1 MSRLIDLVKRSP
13 IFTIALLVVTIG
25 GGYGLYNY
33 FKDATAGPKTS
44 PSVAVEVEE
53 ARVGSLTRTITAVGT
68 LRANQTVE
76 IRSELSGLISKIFV
90 RGGEYVQSGAPMFEI
105 DERTYKAELQ
115 DAEARLAHAKVDF
128 DRSKKLLSQNVTS
141 GKKYDEAEANFKV
154 AEATVEKA
162 QANLARTKIIAPFE
176 GLVGLHSISLGMHLD
191 SSKDL
196 VTLVDL
202 SLMKA
207 DFKIPAEYLPYVS
220 VGQKIEVTVDGFETT
235 PFPGII
241 EVIDSKVDPVTHSI
255 SARAIM
261 PNQKHILRP
270 GLFARVD
277 VVVGTKSNALI
288 IPAVAVEKEGDQ
300 DMVYK
305 VVEGIAFHVPVILGI
320 QEGDNVEI
328 VRGLNPGDHIITVG
342 QMKIRDGVPVRY
354 TLNGKQYTFDEK
366 SMERL
371 QKLLGK
377 GEDAARKEPVP
388 TPTAP
393 AKPAAPATSAKPAGA
408 PVPVAAPVP
417 AAPQAAK
424 P

>member
-1 MSRLIDLVKRSP
+1 
-13 IFTIALLVVTIG
+13 
-25 GGYGLYNY
+25 
-33 FKDATAGPKTS
+33 
-44 PSVAVEVEE
+44 
-53 ARVGSLTRTITAVGT
+53 
-68 LRANQTVE
+68 
-76 IRSELSGLISKIFV
+76 
-90 RGGEYVQSGAPMFEI
+90 
-105 DERTYKAELQ
+105 
-115 DAEARLAHAKVDF
+115 
-128 DRSKKLLSQNVTS
+128 
-141 GKKYDEAEANFKV
+141 
-154 AEATVEKA
+154 
-162 QANLARTKIIAPFE
+162 
-176 GLVGLHSISLGMHLD
+176 
-191 SSKDL
+191 
-196 VTLVDL
+196 
-202 SLMKA
+202 
-207 DFKIPAEYLPYVS
+207 
-220 VGQKIEVTVDGFETT
+220 
-235 PFPGII
+235 
-241 EVIDSKVDPVTHSI
+241 
-255 SARAIM
+255 
-261 PNQKHILRP
+261 
-270 GLFARVD
+270 VD

-377 GEDAARKEPVP
+377 GEDAAGKEAVP

-393 AKPAAPATSAKPAGA
+393 AKPAAPAPSAKPAGA
-408 PVPVAAPVP
+408 TAPATAPAP